1 LDKGY
6 NFSIVLNVVM
16 VIAVLSYP
24 ESFSEFSDVILEK
37 QNILQIC
44 CTWGDNLVDGVL
56 TFHINHSNSNHNSNN
71 SHNNNDNND
80 QHDDLVK
87 SSFDQWSSKLKNLKF
102 TKVKD
107 PSDADI
113 LINFEHKGN
122 QTVGQTTSV
131 LDKSGFIKKVRM
143 HISLN
148 FNEELLNQDT
158 LGLVLKHEM
167 GHALGLGH
175 SNFHDIMN
183 PVVNYQNKIIT
194 NCEIDAVQLA
204 NYWKL
209 VEYQLE
215 PKLPKLPIEKTVN
228 CNLQDL

>member
-1 LDKGY
+1 M
-6 NFSIVLNVVM
+6 LNVVM
-16 VIAVLSYP
+16 IIAVLSYP
-24 ESFSEFSDVILEK
+24 ESFSEFSDLTLEK

-44 CTWGDNLVDGVL
+44 CTWGDNLDDGVL
-56 TFHINHSNSNHNSNN
+56 TFHINSNSNSNSNSNHNSNN
-71 SHNNNDNND
+71 SNNNNDNND

-87 SSFDQWSSKLKNLKF
+87 SAFDQWSSKLKNLKF

-113 LINFEHKGN
+113 LISFEHKGN

-131 LDKSGFIKKVRM
+131 LDKNGFIKKVRM

-175 SNFHDIMN
+175 SNFYDIMN

-209 VEYQLE
+209 VANQLE
-215 PKLPKLPIEKTVN
+215 PNLLKLPIEKTVN
-228 CNLQDL
+228 CNSQEF

>member
-1 LDKGY
+1 M
-6 NFSIVLNVVM
+6 I
-16 VIAVLSYP
+16 IAVLSYP
-24 ESFSEFSDVILEK
+24 ESFSEFSDLTLEK

-44 CTWGDNLVDGVL
+44 CTWGDNLDDDVL
-56 TFHINHSNSNHNSNN
+56 TFHINSNSNN
-71 SHNNNDNND
+71 SNNSNNNDNND
-80 QHDDLVK
+80 QRDDLVK
-87 SSFDQWSSKLKNLKF
+87 SSFDQWSSKLNNLKF
-102 TKVKD
+102 TKVMD

-113 LINFEHKGN
+113 LVNFEHKGN

-131 LDKSGFIKKVRM
+131 LDKNGFIKKVRM

-148 FNEELLNQDT
+148 FNEELLNQDA
-158 LGLVLKHEM
+158 LGLVLKHEI

-183 PVVNYQNKIIT
+183 PIVNYQNKVIT

-209 VEYQLE
+209 VANQLE
-215 PKLPKLPIEKTVN
+215 PKLAKLPIEKTVN
-228 CNLQDL
+228 CNSQEL

>member
-1 LDKGY
+1 M
-6 NFSIVLNVVM
+6 I
-16 VIAVLSYP
+16 IAVLSYP
-24 ESFSEFSDVILEK
+24 ESFSEFSDLTLEK

-44 CTWGDNLVDGVL
+44 CTWGDNLDDDVL
-56 TFHINHSNSNHNSNN
+56 TFHINSNSNSNSNSNN
-71 SHNNNDNND
+71 SNNNDNND
-80 QHDDLVK
+80 QRDDLVK
-87 SSFDQWSSKLKNLKF
+87 SSFDQWSSKLNNLKF
-102 TKVKD
+102 TKVMD

-131 LDKSGFIKKVRM
+131 LDKNGFIKKVRM

-148 FNEELLNQDT
+148 FNEELLNQDA
-158 LGLVLKHEM
+158 LGLVLKHEI

-183 PVVNYQNKIIT
+183 PIVNYQNKVIT

-209 VEYQLE
+209 VANQLE
-215 PKLPKLPIEKTVN
+215 PKLLKLPIEKTVN
-228 CNLQDL
+228 CNSQEF